1 MRATPRILLAAVLLA
16 ATSFTHAQERG
27 LSDRGE
33 LLDGIAAIV
42 NDGVVL
48 KSELQAEMTRIVDRL
63 RRQGTQ
69 LPAERALAQQVLER
83 LVVNRI
89 ELQRADRV
97 GIQVSDE
104 TLNSALASIAQRNNT
119 TLEQLPALLAREG
132 IDYQTYR
139 REMRDQIAL
148 EQLRQRDVVTKI
160 VVTPREIDEYLARQ
174 AGRAAFNQ
182 EYNLSHILVS
192 ISGTATPEAIAA
204 AEKKATDIYQRI
216 KAGEDFAQ
224 LALTYSD
231 GQQALEGG
239 SLGWRKGNE
248 LATVFVDIVPGLEK
262 GEVSEPIRSASGFHI
277 VKLIDRRGGEPIMEN
292 QIHVR
297 HILLKP
303 NEILDSDA
311 VRDKLKGVREQIVKG
326 DDFGAVAK
334 VISEDPGSKTDGGD
348 LGWMG
353 GTDLVPEFTTVCD
366 KLDVNQISEPFQSR
380 FGWHI
385 VQLLGRRVQD
395 TTDDVRRQQ
404 AGLAIRNSKLG
415 EETELW
421 MRRLR
426 DQAFVEYRI

>member
-1 MRATPRILLAAVLLA
+1 MPLLPRILLAAALVSA
-16 ATSFTHAQERG
+16 AAAHAQERS

-33 LLDGIAAIV
+33 LLDGIAAVV

-48 KSELQAEMTRIVDRL
+48 KSELQVEMTRIVERL
-63 RRQGTQ
+63 RKQGTQ
-69 LPAERALAQQVLER
+69 LPSERVLAQQVLER
-83 LVVNRI
+83 LVINRI
-89 ELQRADRV
+89 QLQRADRV

-104 TLNSALASIAQRNNT
+104 TLNGALANIAQRNNVS
-119 TLEQLPALLAREG
+119 LEQLPALLAREG

-148 EQLRQRDVVTKI
+148 EQLRQRDVVGKI
-160 VVTPREIDEYLARQ
+160 IVTPREIDEYLARQ

-192 ISGTATPEAIAA
+192 MSGTATPEAVAA
-204 AEKKATDIYQRI
+204 AEKKAADIYNRI

-224 LALTYSD
+224 LAVTYSD

-239 SLGWRKGNE
+239 ALGWRKGDE
-248 LATVFVDIVPGLEK
+248 LPTLFVDVVPGLEK
-262 GEVSEPIRSASGFHI
+262 GQVSEPIRSASGFHI
-277 VKLIDRRGGEPIMEN
+277 VKLNDRRGGEPIMES
-292 QIHVR
+292 QVHAR

-303 NEILDSDA
+303 NEILDNDA
-311 VRDKLKGVREQIVKG
+311 VREKLKAIREQIVKG
-326 DDFGAVAK
+326 DDFAAVAK
-334 VISEDPGSKTDGGD
+334 AVSEDPGSRTDGGD
-348 LGWMG
+348 LGWTG
-353 GTDLVPEFTTVCD
+353 GSDLVPEFQAVLD
-366 KLDVNQISEPFQSR
+366 KLDINDISEPFQSR

-395 TTDDVRRQQ
+395 TTEETRRQQ

-421 MRRLR
+421 TRRLR